1 MKNDKAEM
9 KINKPLTVVREEFKT
24 NLANLINESGLP
36 AFAVTPILEEFA
48 AEAKRAERYQYEQDK
63 QNYEKQQIEL
73 TSKPQSKDIPE
84 EE

>member
-63 QNYEKQQIEL
+63 KQYEQEL
-73 TSKPQSKDIPE
+73 INAASKSKDTPE
-84 EE
+84 EG